1 MRGIIKLLKPYR
13 LQLAIISGLYIISTV
28 CSLLMPYTMSQ
39 IVNNGVAKGDLNY
52 VINRGQLM
60 IALAVVSLI
69 SVLFTVKINSQ
80 VSTAFSSGLQ
90 KTVFN
95 KINSLTFEEYSS
107 IGTSSLLTRATEDI
121 FILQEVANSVAYAG
135 ITVPIMFL
143 GGVVLTWTKD
153 WVLALIMLILSPLI
167 LFIVRIITRQ
177 MGELWENAD
186 KYIDVQNKVMRE
198 RLSGIRVIRAFDK
211 ENHEHNKIA
220 AATEAMA
227 KNIIK
232 SNVLGGVIN
241 PLSMGLLNLG
251 LVIMLYIGSLRIQR
265 EALLTAGDIIAC
277 IQYVALV
284 MNGILILSWTMA
296 WLPHVK
302 VSVRRVN
309 EVLNLKSD
317 RREGDAR
324 ELLRGDIQFENVY
337 FSYGEG
343 EEEVLKNINISINEG
358 EIVGIIGGTGSGK
371 STVAKLLMDFYS
383 PKKGTVTLG
392 GKSYEALTREV
403 IRDNISI
410 AIQKSMVFKGTIEEN
425 FKMGKEDASEEELIE
440 VAEIAQINDFI
451 TTNPEGFNYSLAQG
465 GANLSGG
472 QKQRINIAR
481 AIIKKASVYIFDDSF
496 SALDYLTESKLR
508 RGLNQFLKGK
518 TQIIIT
524 QRAATAMRCDKVYV
538 MERGEI
544 VGSGT
549 HSELL
554 ENCSIYKEI
563 YDSQLGGTK

>member
-39 IVNNGVAKGDLNY
+39 IVNNGVAQGDLNY
-52 VINRGQLM
+52 VITRGQIM
-60 IALAVVSLI
+60 IGLSVVALI
-69 SVLFTVKINSQ
+69 SVLFTVKINSK
-80 VSTAFSSGLQ
+80 VSTSFSTNLQ

-107 IGTSSLLTRATEDI
+107 IGTSSLLTRATEDV
-121 FILQEVANSVAYAG
+121 FILQEVANSVAYAA

-153 WVLALIMLILSPLI
+153 WLLALIMLILSPLI
-167 LFIVRIITRQ
+167 LFIVRILTRQ

-186 KYIDVQNKVMRE
+186 KYIDIQNKVMRE

-220 AATEAMA
+220 RATDAMA

-241 PLSMGLLNLG
+241 PLTMGLLNLG
-251 LVIMLYIGSLRIQR
+251 LVVMLYIGSLRIQR
-265 EALLTAGDIIAC
+265 DSLLTAGDIIAC

-284 MNGILILSWTMA
+284 MNGILLLSWTMA

-302 VSVRRVN
+302 VSIRRIN
-309 EVLNLKSD
+309 EVLSLKSD
-317 RREGDAR
+317 HREKGSKE
-324 ELLRGDIQFENVY
+324 ELTGDIELRNVY
-337 FSYGEG
+337 FSYGDG
-343 EEEVLKNINISINEG
+343 EEEVLKNINLTIKQG

-383 PKKGTVTLG
+383 PKEGAITLG
-392 GKSYEALTREV
+392 GRNYKALTREV

-410 AIQKSMVFKGTIEEN
+410 AIQKSMVFKGTIEDN
-425 FKMGKEDASEEELIE
+425 FKMGREDASKEELIE
-440 VAEIAQINDFI
+440 IAEIAQIDDFI
-451 TTNPEGFNYSLAQG
+451 ASQEEGFNYSLAQG
-465 GANLSGG
+465 GSNLSGG

-544 VGSGT
+544 VGSGD

-563 YDSQLGGTK
+563 YDSQLGGTR

>member
-1 MRGIIKLLKPYR
+1 MRGIIRLLKPYR

-39 IVNNGVAKGDLNY
+39 IVNNGVAEGDMHY
-52 VINRGQLM
+52 IITRGQIM
-60 IALAVVSLI
+60 IALAVASLI
-69 SVLFTVKINSQ
+69 SALITVKINSQ
-80 VSTAFSSGLQ
+80 VSTSFATGLQ

-121 FILQEVANSVAYAG
+121 FILQEVANSVTYAI
-135 ITVPIMFL
+135 ITVPIMFI

-153 WVLALIMLILSPLI
+153 WLLALIMLILSPLI
-167 LFIVRIITRQ
+167 LFIVRFLTRQ

-198 RLSGIRVIRAFDK
+198 RLSGLRVIRAFDK
-211 ENHEHNKIA
+211 ENHEHNKITR
-220 AATEAMA
+220 ATEAMA

-241 PLSMGLLNLG
+241 PLTMGLLNLG
-251 LVIMLYIGSLRIQR
+251 LVVMLYIGSLRIQTDS
-265 EALLTAGDIIAC
+265 LLTAGDIIAC
-277 IQYVALV
+277 VQYVALI
-284 MNGILILSWTMA
+284 MNGILLLSWTMA

-302 VSVRRVN
+302 VSIRRVN
-309 EVLNLKSD
+309 EVLALKSD
-317 RREGDAR
+317 RREKNSK
-324 ELLRGDIQFENVY
+324 ELLKGDVELQNVH
-337 FSYGEG
+337 FSYGDG
-343 EEEVLKNINISINEG
+343 EEEVLKDINISISEG

-371 STVAKLLMDFYS
+371 STVAKLLMDFYA
-383 PKKGTVTLG
+383 PKKGTITLG
-392 GKSYEALTREV
+392 GRNYEALTREV

-425 FKMGKEDASEEELIE
+425 LKMGRESAREEGLIE
-440 VAEIAQINDFI
+440 AAEIAQIHDFI
-451 TTNPEGFNYSLAQG
+451 VSQAEGFNYSLAQG

-481 AIIKKASVYIFDDSF
+481 AIIKKAAVYIFDDSF

-508 RGLNQFLKGK
+508 KGLNQYLKGK

-544 VGSGT
+544 VGSGS

-554 ENCSIYKEI
+554 ESCSIYKEI
-563 YDSQLGGTK
+563 YDSQLGGTL